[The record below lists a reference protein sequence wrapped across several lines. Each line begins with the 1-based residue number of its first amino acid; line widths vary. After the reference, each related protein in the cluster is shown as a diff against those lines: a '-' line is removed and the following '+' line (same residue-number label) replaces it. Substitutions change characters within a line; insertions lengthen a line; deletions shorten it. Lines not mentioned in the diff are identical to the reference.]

1 MRRTG
6 ALAAVVLLVA
16 CKHGHGHGAGS
27 AHHDTAPRAGIPE
40 VGAML
45 AEIDP
50 ARLKADVDRL
60 AAFGTRH
67 TLSDTT
73 SDTRG
78 IGAARR
84 WIESEMRKAGGGAVQ
99 VTAESHVVHP
109 DGKRVNRDVDVVDIV
124 GVLPGANPEARARR
138 YYVLGH
144 YDSRCT
150 DPMNATSD
158 APGANDDASG
168 VALVLELT
176 RVLSKRKLGATVVF
190 LATAGEEQGLLGA
203 KEHAA
208 TLKDADVRG
217 VLNDDIVGD
226 PAGGDR
232 RVVRVFS
239 KGDDDSPARA
249 LARFALET
257 GEQEHLDVMPEIIL
271 RPDRTLRGG
280 DHLAFADAGLAAVR
294 FTASAEDYTRQ
305 HEDVRTEKG
314 VAYGDTPE
322 HVDAAYLA
330 GVARA
335 NAATLM
341 HLANAPEPPPDAR
354 VVAELSNDTLLRWS
368 PSRDADV
375 AGYEVVWRATTSAT
389 WEHVRDLGRA
399 TEARLPL
406 SKDDSF
412 FGVRAYDAQGYRSP
426 VAFAH
431 PVAP

>member
-1 MRRTG
+1 MRRAG
-6 ALAAVVLLVA
+6 LLAMVALLAA
-16 CKHGHGHGAGS
+16 CRHGHGS
-27 AHHDTAPRAGIPE
+27 IAHHDAAPRASIPE

-45 AEIDP
+45 AEID
-50 ARLKADVDRL
+50 AGRLKADVVRL

-84 WIESEMRKAGGGAVQ
+84 WIESEMRKAGGDAVQ
-99 VTAESHVVHP
+99 VTAESHLVHP
-109 DGKRVNRDVDVVDIV
+109 DGKRVNRDVDIVDIV
-124 GVLPGANPEARARR
+124 GVLQGTSPVARARR

-150 DPMNATSD
+150 DPMNTTCD

-168 VALVLELT
+168 VALVLELA
-176 RVLSKRKLGATVVF
+176 RVLSKRKLDATVVF

-203 KEHAA
+203 KEHVA
-208 TLKDADVRG
+208 TLTGVDVRG
-217 VLNDDIVGD
+217 VLNNDIVGD
-226 PAGGDR
+226 PAGADR
-232 RVVRVFS
+232 HIVRVFS

-271 RPDRTLRGG
+271 RADRTLRGG
-280 DHLAFADAGLAAVR
+280 DHLPFADAGFPAVR
-294 FTASAEDYTRQ
+294 FTASGEDYARQ
-305 HEDVRTEKG
+305 HQDVRTENG
-314 VAYGDTPE
+314 VAYGDTPD
-322 HVDAAYLA
+322 HVDGAYLA
-330 GVARA
+330 GVTRA
-335 NAATLM
+335 DAATLM
-341 HLANAPEPPPDAR
+341 HLANAPEPPPDTH

-368 PSRDADV
+368 PSRDTDV

-389 WEHVRDLGRA
+389 WEHVRDVGRA
-399 TEARLPL
+399 TETRLPL

-431 PVAP
+431 PVAQ

>member
-1 MRRTG
+1 MRKA
-6 ALAAVVLLVA
+6 ALLAMVVVMAA
-16 CKHGHGHGAGS
+16 CKRGHGSG
-27 AHHDTAPRAGIPE
+27 AHHDAAPHGSIPE
-40 VGAML
+40 VAAML

-84 WIESEMRKAGGGAVQ
+84 WIEGEMRKAGGGAVQ
-99 VTAESHVVHP
+99 VTAESHLVHP
-109 DGKRVNRDVDVVDIV
+109 DGKRVPRDVEVVDIV
-124 GVLPGANPEARARR
+124 GVLPGAKPEARSRR

-144 YDSRCT
+144 YDSRCA
-150 DPMNATSD
+150 DVMNTTCD

-176 RVLSKRKLGATVVF
+176 RVLSKRHLDATVVF

-208 TLKDADVRG
+208 TLTGVDVRG

-226 PAGGDR
+226 PVGGDR
-232 RVVRVFS
+232 HVVRVFS
-239 KGDDDSPARA
+239 KGDDDSAARA

-257 GEQEHLDVMPEIIL
+257 GEQERLDVMPEIIL

-280 DHLAFADAGLAAVR
+280 DHLPFSDAGFPAVR
-294 FTASAEDYTRQ
+294 FTASAENYDRQ
-305 HEDVRTEKG
+305 HQDVRTEKG
-314 VAYGDTPE
+314 VIYGDTPD

-389 WEHVRDLGRA
+389 WEHVRDVGKA
-399 TEARLPL
+399 NETRLPL

-431 PVAP
+431 PVAQ